1 MKERIINIIKKGWLK
16 NLSICE
22 VIKNIESGTGLC
34 QQSAQ
39 QKFANLVF
47 ISKP

>member
-1 MKERIINIIKKGWLK
+1 MKEKIINIIKEGWLR
-16 NLSICE
+16 NLPISE
-22 VIKNIESGTGLC
+22 VVKNIESGTGLC

-39 QKFANLVF
+39 QKFADLVF